1 MQYAISF
8 LPIVL
13 LFVLM
18 LKFRLSGYLSALVT
32 LAITILLGLFV
43 APRLEIIPQAY
54 ELSPIYGLIGWS
66 VVEGVLKAIF
76 PIFLIILMAIFSY
89 NILVQSKQI
98 ECIKAQFISLTDD
111 RGILVLLM
119 VWGFGGLLEGM
130 AGFGTAV
137 AIPAAILIGL
147 GFKPFF
153 SAVVALL
160 GNTVATG
167 FAAVG
172 VPVTTLCNEAVAGG
186 NASLSMIKE
195 VSGFTVM
202 QLSPLFFFIPFVI
215 LMLTDRK
222 AWKKNV
228 LLTLWV
234 GMVSLLTQWSCAVY
248 LGAETPAIIGSI
260 AAIVALVIAA
270 KFTSGKAAS
279 SNKLS
284 NISFKAAIKSWS
296 IYITILVLI
305 LISGSICP
313 PISNFLRTHLVSQ
326 ITIPVVDTV
335 FRFGW
340 ISNAAFIIFI
350 GSIIGGL
357 IQGVGFSRLMLILCQ
372 TMVSLKTTAIT
383 IICLI
388 SLASV
393 MNYLGMINTMAVGI
407 VALTGKFYPIFAPLI
422 GAIGT
427 FVTGSDTSSNI
438 LFAKLQ
444 VNVAHNLDFV
454 GQNSYMGITGN
465 ETNWLL
471 AANTTGATG
480 GKMLS
485 PQSIAIATA
494 ACDMEG
500 SDDKILRAVIPY
512 ALIYVLIGGLIVY
525 FG

>member
-215 LMLTDRK
+215 LM
-222 AWKKNV
+222 
-228 LLTLWV
+228 
-234 GMVSLLTQWSCAVY
+234 
-248 LGAETPAIIGSI
+248 
-260 AAIVALVIAA
+260 
-270 KFTSGKAAS
+270 
-279 SNKLS
+279 
-284 NISFKAAIKSWS
+284 
-296 IYITILVLI
+296 
-305 LISGSICP
+305 
-313 PISNFLRTHLVSQ
+313 
-326 ITIPVVDTV
+326 
-335 FRFGW
+335 
-340 ISNAAFIIFI
+340 
-350 GSIIGGL
+350 
-357 IQGVGFSRLMLILCQ
+357 
-372 TMVSLKTTAIT
+372 
-383 IICLI
+383 
-388 SLASV
+388 
-393 MNYLGMINTMAVGI
+393 
-407 VALTGKFYPIFAPLI
+407 
-422 GAIGT
+422 
-427 FVTGSDTSSNI
+427 
-438 LFAKLQ
+438 
-444 VNVAHNLDFV
+444 
-454 GQNSYMGITGN
+454 
-465 ETNWLL
+465 
-471 AANTTGATG
+471 
-480 GKMLS
+480 
-485 PQSIAIATA
+485 
-494 ACDMEG
+494 
-500 SDDKILRAVIPY
+500 
-512 ALIYVLIGGLIVY
+512 
-525 FG
+525 

>member
-1 MQYAISF
+1 MQYIVSF
-8 LPIVL
+8 LPIIL

-18 LKFRLSGYLSALVT
+18 LRFRISGYMSALCT
-32 LAITILLGLFV
+32 LIFTIILGLFA
-43 APRLEIIPQAY
+43 APLLGIIPQSFESTPVY
-54 ELSPIYGLIGWS
+54 ELIGWS
-66 VVEGVLKAIF
+66 VAEGVLKAVF

-89 NILVQSKQI
+89 NILVRSNQI
-98 ECIKAQFISLTDD
+98 ECIKKQFISLTDD
-111 RGILVLLM
+111 KGILVLIM

-172 VPVTTLCNEAVAGG
+172 VPVTTLCNEAVTGG
-186 NASLSMIKE
+186 NASLSMIRE

-202 QLSPLFFFIPFVI
+202 QLFPLFFLIPFII
-215 LMLTDRK
+215 LMLTDK
-222 AWKKNV
+222 TTLAKNI
-228 LLTLWV
+228 LLSLWV
-234 GMVSLLTQWSCAVY
+234 GIVSLLTQWACAIY

-260 AAIVALVIAA
+260 AAIIALIIAA
-270 KFTSGKAAS
+270 KFISG
-279 SNKLS
+279 S
-284 NISFKAAIKSWS
+284 NISRNKDSKISFISALKAWS
-296 IYITILVLI
+296 IYISILVLI
-305 LISGSICP
+305 LLSGSLCP
-313 PISNFLRTHLVSQ
+313 PVSDFLRTHIVSQ
-326 ITIPVVDTV
+326 FNIPVLHTV
-335 FRFGW
+335 FKFGW
-340 ISNAAFIIFI
+340 ISNAAFIIFV

-357 IQGVGFSRLMLILCQ
+357 IQGMGIGRMMLILCQ

-383 IICLI
+383 IVCLI

-393 MNYLGMINTMAVGI
+393 MNYSGMINTMAVGI
-407 VALTGKFYPIFAPLI
+407 VAMTGNFYPIFAPLI

-444 VNVAHNLDFV
+444 VNVANNLGFIGKAD
-454 GQNSYMGITGN
+454 YMGVTGN

-494 ACDMEG
+494 ACDMKDC
-500 SDDKILRAVIPY
+500 DDKILRAVIPY
-512 ALIYVLIGGLIVY
+512 ALVYVLIGGLIVY